1 MASAAAAVGAAVVAE
16 AIGEGLGAA
25 EGGGDGMGSWGI
37 AAAAAA
43 AEVHTGSA
51 IVGMMECSALAERL
65 EDYDILV
72 LPLLLR

>member
-1 MASAAAAVGAAVVAE
+1 MASAAAAVEAAVVAE
-16 AIGEGLGAA
+16 AIGEVLEEAG
-25 EGGGDGMGSWGI
+25 GGGDEMGSWGI
-37 AAAAAA
+37 AAAAA

-51 IVGMMECSALAERL
+51 IVGMMECSVLVERP